1 MSEVRFPAW
10 NRDELILALDLY
22 LSSGWLDDSHPKVQE
37 LSGVIQNLPLH
48 PGWRGNPSFR
58 SPDAVSMKVANFQAL
73 DPAYP
78 GRGLAGVSKGDQE
91 VWDEY
96 HSNPELVAQMAQA
109 IRQGAATP
117 AAETSA
123 DGEDSAAE
131 GKILT
136 RVHQARERNQKL
148 VRTLKKR
155 RLDEFGTLMCE
166 ACDFDFVTRY
176 GERGHGFIECHH
188 NVPLSQSGE
197 TTTRIDDLALLC
209 ANCHRMI
216 HVRSPMLTVA
226 ELRKVILP
234 PK

>member
-1 MSEVRFPAW
+1 MRDVRFPAW
-10 NRDELILALDLY
+10 TRDELILALDLY

-37 LSGVIQNLPLH
+37 LSGFIQSLPLH
-48 PGWRGNPSFR
+48 PEWRGNSSFR
-58 SPDAVSMKVANFQAL
+58 SRDAVSMKVANFQAL
-73 DPAYP
+73 DPAYH
-78 GRGLAGVSKGDQE
+78 GRGLAGVSKSDQE

-96 HSNPELVAQMAQA
+96 HSNPGLVAAMALA
-109 IRQGAATP
+109 IREGAATP

-123 DGEDSAAE
+123 EGEDSAAE

-155 RLDEFGTLMCE
+155 RLDEFGKLLCE
-166 ACDFDFVTRY
+166 ACDFDFVAFY
-176 GERGHGFIECHH
+176 GIRGHGFTECHH
-188 NVPLSQSGE
+188 NVPLSQSGA
-197 TTTRIDDLALLC
+197 TTTRIDDLTLLC

-226 ELRKVILP
+226 ELREIIA
-234 PK
+234 